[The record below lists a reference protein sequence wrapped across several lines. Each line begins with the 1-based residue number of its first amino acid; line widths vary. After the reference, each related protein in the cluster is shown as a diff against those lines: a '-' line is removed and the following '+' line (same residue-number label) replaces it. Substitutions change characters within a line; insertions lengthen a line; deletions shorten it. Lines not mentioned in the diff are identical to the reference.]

1 MPQPIPAGLLAPL
14 AVGEAWHEVVA
25 GTSPAAAADFTL
37 AMDGRFTTRVLAVTA
52 RLVADAN
59 AANRFVRVVF
69 EDAAGN
75 VLAATAAGTAQTA
88 NQTIDYSFLAN
99 VAGTSVAT
107 ALAQVAPLPPI
118 FLRPTDVLRID
129 NANAQAGDQLSRV
142 FVTLERFYTDGPR

>member
-1 MPQPIPAGLLAPL
+1 MGQGIPTGLLQPL
-14 AVGEAWHEVVA
+14 GVGEGWHEVIR
-25 GTSPAAAADFTL
+25 GDNPAAAADFTL
-37 AMDGRFTTRVLAVTA
+37 AMDGRFTSRLLAVSF

-59 AANRFVRVVF
+59 AANRFARVVI

-75 VLAATAAGTAQTA
+75 VLAATLAGTAQTA

-107 ALAQVAPLPPI
+107 AVAQVAPLAPI

-129 NANAQAGDQLSRV
+129 NVNAQAGDQLSRV
-142 FVTLERFYTDGPR
+142 FVTAERFFTDGPR